1 MTLPTTSRPPH
12 RPAEPDRASAEVLDR
27 LFNALW
33 REGFAAARR
42 FFRRGGR
49 GGVAVVRLA
58 DGAMMAAGV
67 RDQHALDRLR
77 TRPPYAVGRNGRLRR
92 ITTAAEAA
100 AAIEALRA
108 LTDEL
113 AQSEGNMRRFLDS
126 TRARAR
132 RLAGQGGLLA
142 RVFEGGEALD
152 VAPEAFLE
160 GFIATGHPLHPGTKM
175 RIGLD
180 PEQLA
185 RYSPEMGAIVG
196 LRFAALAR
204 THCVSRRVSGPRV
217 EVPFDDEVRAALGPL
232 AETHVPLA
240 VHPWQAE
247 HVLPLRFAREL
258 ADGTLRFLDLVRP
271 ARPLVSVRTLVPV
284 GPDASVHVKLP
295 VALQMTSAVRTV
307 SPQSA
312 QNGPALSAWLEPV
325 LAELPGISLQC
336 ERLGRH
342 FAAPGEDPCDAA
354 GLERGKHLSMLLR
367 DAPRAVR
374 GTWLVPA
381 TLLTET
387 CPITGSAI
395 VAEVLERSGRSP
407 EAWMAAYATLLADA
421 LVPLLLHYGVAAE
434 AHSQN
439 SVIRFA
445 EGRPVEL
452 VLRDLGGIRAWR
464 PWMRGAP
471 DLHPASV
478 ITASSLEELIAKG
491 HHTWLQGHLGP
502 LATAL
507 SEVSGTRE
515 ADLWKPIRA
524 AFHAAFD
531 REAHG
536 VETRA
541 AFFAPRIRV
550 KALTRM
556 RLEGRSHQ
564 YDFCEVDNPLA

>member
-1 MTLPTTSRPPH
+1 MTPPTTSQPSDRT
-12 RPAEPDRASAEVLDR
+12 AEPDRASTEVLDR

-33 REGFAAARR
+33 REGFAVTRR
-42 FFRRGGR
+42 LFRRGESS
-49 GGVAVVRLA
+49 GVAVVRLA
-58 DGAMMAAGV
+58 DGSLMAAGV
-67 RDQHALDRLR
+67 RGHHALDRLR
-77 TRPPYAVGRNGRLRR
+77 TCPPYAVRRDGRFRR
-92 ITTAAEAA
+92 IQTAAEAA
-100 AAIEALRA
+100 AALEDLGP
-108 LTDEL
+108 LTDDL

-126 TRARAR
+126 TRARAP
-132 RLAGQGGLLA
+132 RLSGQGGLLT

-160 GFIATGHPLHPGTKM
+160 GFLATGHPMHPGTKM

-180 PEQLA
+180 PDQLA
-185 RYSPEMGAIVG
+185 RYSPEMGATVG
-196 LRFAALAR
+196 LRFVALAR
-204 THCVSRRVSGPRV
+204 THCISRRVPGPRA
-217 EVPFDDEVRAALGPL
+217 ELPFEDDVRAVMGPL

-247 HVLPLRFAREL
+247 QVLPIRFEREL

-271 ARPLVSVRTLVPV
+271 ARPLISVRTLVPV
-284 GPDASVHVKLP
+284 DALNGVHVKLP
-295 VALQMTSAVRTV
+295 VALQMTSAMRTV

-342 FAAPGEDPCDAA
+342 FATPGEDPCDPA
-354 GLERGKHLSMLLR
+354 GLDRGKHLSMLLR
-367 DAPRAVR
+367 DACRSVP
-374 GTWLVPA
+374 GTWLLPA
-381 TLLTET
+381 TVLTET
-387 CPITGSAI
+387 CPITEKAM
-395 VAEVLERSGRSP
+395 VAEVLERSGLSP

-439 SVIRFA
+439 SIIRFA

-491 HHTWLQGHLGP
+491 HHAWLQGHLGP

-515 ADLWKPIRA
+515 ADLWKPIRE

-531 REAHG
+531 REAHAA
-536 VETRA
+536 ETRA
-541 AFFAPRIRV
+541 AFFAPRIHV

-556 RLEGRSHQ
+556 RLGGRSHH